1 MVRTLLGAGVL
12 QLRATEPAPTN
23 DAPGPGDVPTTSRL
37 PSAKVV
43 RAAVIC
49 LIAAVAALHVAY
61 YFPRV
66 VDDLFISLRY
76 AENLAE
82 GKGAV
87 YNIGEKVEGYSS
99 PIWMLLQALGLRLGF
114 EGVLFTK
121 LLGVASFALLFVGLH
136 RVARDVMRI
145 GPWASVVPLA
155 WLAANSYVV
164 NWTVLGLETPLHLAA
179 LVWTIVWLRAF
190 DADAGSSAA
199 STSAAPRR
207 TTAFAALSMIVLGLS
222 RPESPMLLA
231 ILVAESIVVAP
242 RSTWLSRIRAR
253 GPALLVVAVVLGL
266 GLAVR
271 WSYYHDVF
279 ANTYYVKGKGA
290 HFALSK
296 LGALYAEGVGKFERV
311 VFIAGAVLVGL
322 FGIVRRRLGPFL
334 AIAAV
339 IAFTTTVELDWMP
352 SLRHLLPVTVMA
364 PLGIAAAIDVL
375 VRRSRDEARDFDP
388 RRLGGAVVALSVVA
402 VGAVEVARL
411 DNRSSPAEASSG
423 RFRKAKSWQKWD
435 DTLLAYRRVE
445 PPHVKA
451 MDQYETGQISQVW
464 GVLEASAEP
473 IASSWF
479 VGRDIGAV
487 GYYTGVRVYDTAGL
501 VTREVSHAEPW
512 MHRREVTDEMAQQ
525 MMERK
530 PLAGEVYEGWDT
542 ALGRNPELLEGYR
555 IRFGGAKRPH
565 GFVATNRVPPSR
577 EEILARYR
585 SIVDKFP
592 RAFHLHTLYGESVGA
607 VVERRYRIV
616 SM

>member
-1 MVRTLLGAGVL
+1 MARALLGVGVL
-12 QLRATEPAPTN
+12 QLRAIEPAPTN
-23 DAPGPGDVPTTSRL
+23 DAPEPGDVHMTLRL

-43 RAAVIC
+43 RAAITC
-49 LIAAVAALHVAY
+49 FIAAVAALHLAY

-82 GKGAV
+82 GNGAV

-121 LLGVASFALLFVGLH
+121 ALGVASFAFLFVGLH

-145 GPWASVVPLA
+145 GPWASFIPLA

-190 DADAGSSAA
+190 DADSGSSAA
-199 STSAAPRR
+199 STSSAPRR

-231 ILVAESIVVAP
+231 ILVAESILVAP
-242 RSTWLSRIRAR
+242 RSTWLSRIKAR
-253 GPALLVVAVVLGL
+253 GPALLVVAGVLGL

-296 LGALYAEGVGKFERV
+296 LGALHAEGVGRFERV
-311 VFIAGAVLVGL
+311 VFIVGAVLVGL
-322 FGIVRRRLGPFL
+322 FGVMRRRLGPFL
-334 AIAAV
+334 ATAAV

-352 SLRHLLPVTVMA
+352 SLRHLLPVTILA
-364 PLGIAAAIDVL
+364 PLGVAAAIDVL
-375 VRRSRDEARDFDP
+375 VPGSRDGRFNP
-388 RRLGGAVVALSVVA
+388 LRHGGAAVALSVVA
-402 VGAVEVARL
+402 IGAVEVARL
-411 DNRSSPAEASSG
+411 DNRLSPAEASPG
-423 RFRKAKSWQKWD
+423 RFRKAKSWEKWN

-451 MDQYETGQISQVW
+451 MGDYETGQITQVW
-464 GVLEASAEP
+464 GVLEACSEP

-512 MHRREVTDEMAQQ
+512 MHRREVTDEMAQL
-525 MMERK
+525 MMERN

-542 ALGRNPELLEGYR
+542 ALGRNPELLGGYR

-577 EEILARYR
+577 EEKLARYR
-585 SIVDKFP
+585 SVVDKFP

-616 SM
+616 ST